1 MIFSAPFWSPPP
13 IEKENGRRQ
22 RKTVCVLRTDTKWN
36 ELATYFWRAAT
47 IPLMRR
53 HLSPGSC
60 RCRWLHCTGCEYI
73 LRSIQFKFK
82 KKNFN
87 QFDSTHPQFE
97 TNLTP
102 KIKQKKIYFFF
113 FENKMAGS
121 LPARVCVWKKMG
133 SIPPKQHFLLF
144 VFYFS
149 FCVCLVSWLLLLDRL
164 GFLPKTCYVHYW
176 RSTNVLIHHGLNI

>member
-102 KIKQKKIYFFF
+102 KIYKKKIYFEFFF

-121 LPARVCVWKKMG
+121 LPARVCVKKRAVYHLNN
-133 SIPPKQHFLLF
+133 IFFFLYFILVF
-144 VFYFS
+144 V
-149 FCVCLVSWLLLLDRL
+149 CV
-164 GFLPKTCYVHYW
+164 
-176 RSTNVLIHHGLNI
+176 

>member
-1 MIFSAPFWSPPP
+1 MDMEILDISPDSLLYLIYLNVSTSMIFSAPFWSPPP

-102 KIKQKKIYFFF
+102 KIYKKKIYFEFFF

-121 LPARVCVWKKMG
+121 LPARVCVCEKNG
-133 SIPPKQHFLLF
+133 Q
-144 VFYFS
+144 Y
-149 FCVCLVSWLLLLDRL
+149 
-164 GFLPKTCYVHYW
+164 T
-176 RSTNVLIHHGLNI
+176 T